1 MVWRAAGT
9 RIVTLDLRGVVFD
22 LDGVITDT
30 AEHHFRAWSRVCAE
44 VGLHFDRV
52 ANEGLRGVGRRE
64 SLELILDGRP
74 MAAELVEGVLRRK
87 NEYYVAGLAELTSA
101 DLLPGVAALI
111 AELRTAGIKVGLNS
125 ASRNTSQVLDRLGI
139 TAQFD
144 AVVDGNAGV
153 RGKPSPDGFL
163 LAAQLL
169 DVPAGCCLVVEDAA
183 VGIDAGLRAGMW
195 TLGVGPAARVGQ
207 AHARVDDLTNVDLA
221 ALNALLDSASWTV
234 AEPVPSPRPR
244 HAETVFTIGNGNFCV
259 RGSYEE
265 GHPGQAS
272 ASFMHRVWD
281 DMPVQLTELVNLPRW
296 YGVDLWVAGERLR
309 LDRGEVLGY
318 RRWLDLRT
326 GVLAR
331 TCTWRAAPGAP
342 VVEIA
347 FERFV
352 SLDAPH
358 RAAIRV
364 RVSSDEQVRVRARV
378 ALDARVENTGLV
390 HLDVIEQSSTPECV
404 QLLVRTRGTGLEV
417 GVAAALRT
425 RGEVLSA
432 GDCDSDGMP
441 SAETTFALGPGRPA
455 SLTSFVAIVPALDA
469 DDPLSEATAEA
480 ARACAAGWDA
490 LRARNDAA
498 WGRFWDAADIEVG
511 GDPEAQIAIRYNLF
525 QLAIAAPRFTDK
537 TSIGAKTLSGFGYRH
552 HVFWDTEI
560 FMLPVFT
567 YTQPEIARNMLMYRW
582 HTLAGARAKA
592 IANGFAGAQFP
603 WESAETGVDVTP
615 TWVPDGADRRR
626 LIRIWTGDIE
636 IHITAD
642 IAFTVMQY
650 WRATGDDEFMATAG
664 AELILDGARFWARV
678 AALEGDDH
686 YHLRDVIGPD
696 EYHDRVDDNAYT
708 NAFARWQLRTAADVW
723 AWLGAHDSGAAA
735 RLGARLQITDAELAR
750 WADVAERI
758 FVADGP
764 GRLIEQFEGY
774 FDLEDVAPSWLR
786 DPARVR
792 SAQELLGVD
801 GCARTQ
807 CIKQP
812 DVMMLAYLLPELFD
826 AQALGANYAYYDP
839 RTDHE
844 FGSSLG
850 PAISAVLACRA
861 GEADRGYAHFMRAAR
876 ADLTDVRGNAA
887 DGIHGASAG
896 GLWQAVVFGFGGLR
910 LTEEG
915 FETYPMLPAA
925 WQRLVFNITLRGVQ
939 QRVEVSRSRLIR

>member
-1 MVWRAAGT
+1 MCRAAGI
-9 RIVTLDLRGVVFD
+9 RIVTSDLRGVIFD

-30 AEHHFRAWSRVCAE
+30 AEHHFQAWARVCAE
-44 VGLHFDRV
+44 EGIHFDRR
-52 ANEGLRGVGRRE
+52 ANEALRGVGRRE
-64 SLELILDGRP
+64 SLESILNGRP
-74 MAAELVEGVLRRK
+74 IAPELVEEVLARK
-87 NEYYVAGLAELTSA
+87 NDYYMSGLAELTPA
-101 DLLPGVAALI
+101 DVLPGVADLI
-111 AELRTAGIKVGLNS
+111 TELRTAGIKVGLVS
-125 ASRNTSQVLDRLGI
+125 ASRNTSQVLDRLGNA
-139 TAQFD
+139 AQFD
-144 AVVDGNAGV
+144 AVVDGNVGV
-153 RGKPSPDGFL
+153 RGKPAPDGFR
-163 LAAQLL
+163 LAARLL

-183 VGIDAGLRAGMW
+183 VGIAAGLSAGMW
-195 TLGVGPAARVGQ
+195 TLGVGPAARVGH

-221 ALNALLDSASWTV
+221 ALRALLESASWTV

-244 HAETVFTIGNGNFCV
+244 HAETVFTIGNGSFCV

-265 GHPGQAS
+265 GHPGQAP

-309 LDRGEVLGY
+309 LDRGELLGY

-331 TCTWRAAPGAP
+331 RFTWRSGPGAP
-342 VVEIA
+342 AVEIA

-352 SLDAPH
+352 GLDAPH
-358 RAAIRV
+358 GAAVRV
-364 RVSSDEQVRVRARV
+364 RISADEKVRVRAKV

-390 HLDVIEQSSTPECV
+390 HLDVIDQSSAPERV
-404 QLLVRTRGTGLEV
+404 RLLVRTRSTRIDV
-417 GVAAALRT
+417 GVAAALKT
-425 RGEVLSA
+425 HGEVLSV
-432 GDCDSDGMP
+432 GEGDSDGVP
-441 SAETTFALGPGRPA
+441 SAEATFAVGPGRPA

-480 ARACAAGWDA
+480 AQACAAGWDA
-490 LRARNDAA
+490 LRVRNDAA

-537 TSIGAKTLSGFGYRH
+537 TSIGAKTLSGFGYRQ

-567 YTQPEIARNMLMYRW
+567 FTQPQIARNMLMYRW

-603 WESAETGVDVTP
+603 WESAETGDDVTP
-615 TWVPDGADRRR
+615 TWVPDGGDRRR

-650 WRATGDDEFMATAG
+650 WRATGDDEFMTIAG
-664 AELILDGARFWARV
+664 AELVLDGARFWARV
-678 AALEGDDH
+678 AALEEDHH

-696 EYHDRVDDNAYT
+696 EYHDHVDDNAYT
-708 NAFARWQLRTAADVW
+708 NAFARWHLRTATDVW
-723 AWLGAHDSGAAA
+723 FWLCGHDPDGAV
-735 RLGARLQITDAELAR
+735 RLGAELEISEAELGR
-750 WADVAERI
+750 WADVAERM

-764 GRLIEQFEGY
+764 GGLIEQFEGY
-774 FDLEDVAPSWLR
+774 FDRIDVAPSWLR

-792 SAQELLGVD
+792 SAQELLGVS

-826 AQALGANYAYYDP
+826 AEALSANYAYYDP

-861 GEADRGYAHFMRAAR
+861 GDPDRGYAHFMRAAR
-876 ADLTDVRGNAA
+876 ADLADVRGNAA

-896 GLWQAVVFGFGGLR
+896 GLWQAVVFGFAGLA
-910 LTEEG
+910 LTDEG
-915 FETYPMLPAA
+915 FETRPMLPAA
-925 WQRLVFNITLRGVQ
+925 WQRLVFNITVRGVHH
-939 QRVEVSRSRLIR
+939 RVEVARSGLSA